1 MRDIWGESP
10 WDQSEDKLFTNS
22 FHQRKIILHKISKLE
37 STSDNLLRGSR
48 KWLLFYPG
56 RSLLQTQPPAHPGR
70 PVEKTGA
77 ALPGWSGEWG
87 GVAGFSGQVHQYLCL
102 WYGRHSDIRY
112 FNKQMNEN
120 NNDTIE
126 FFQKYFPHTHT
137 QLISLLAFSICR

>member
-1 MRDIWGESP
+1 MHHSAWQAFDPGALRREGLSTLECGWG
-10 WDQSEDKLFTNS
+10 L
-22 FHQRKIILHKISKLE
+22 
-37 STSDNLLRGSR
+37 
-48 KWLLFYPG
+48 
-56 RSLLQTQPPAHPGR
+56 
-70 PVEKTGA
+70 
-77 ALPGWSGEWG
+77 GEWG